1 MRWMLTLLLLGGC
14 VSPQQQMAWDIER
27 VAPRCEAIGYR
38 KGTTEWRGC
47 VERALTQKEASRP
60 RAVNCQRFLNG
71 DVICQ

>member
-1 MRWMLTLLLLGGC
+1 MRWTLTLLLLTGC
-14 VSPQQQMAWDIER
+14 VSPQQKMAWDIER

-47 VERALTQKEASRP
+47 VERALQKDSRP
-60 RAVNCQRFLNG
+60 RAMNCQRFLNG